1 MVKIT
6 INGAAVE
13 VQEGAGE
20 LTLMYYPAWSEDKI
34 PLGTVKL

>member
-13 VQEGAGE
+13 VQVGATILE
-20 LTLMYYPAWSEDKI
+20 SAKAAPLMVMVNKPVYSH
-34 PLGTVKL
+34 L